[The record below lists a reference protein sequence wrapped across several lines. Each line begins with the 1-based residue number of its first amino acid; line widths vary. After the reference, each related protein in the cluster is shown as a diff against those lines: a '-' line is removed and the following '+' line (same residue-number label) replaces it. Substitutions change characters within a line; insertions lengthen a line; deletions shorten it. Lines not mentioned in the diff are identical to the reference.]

1 VSRGEELDH
10 TRLRIGSPGGP
21 RGFSYWAG
29 RAILATPIRAV
40 APSPTMLQPK
50 RGRSTDEPLLLT
62 ETPLVQ
68 ILNAEPAGVSGTSRD
83 WRSHSCRTYSGRRAL
98 PFRTSPRPW
107 PPFLQGTRPAQ
118 MRRHGCVPSRLEGR
132 RCSRHCRAM
141 TPVDS
146 ASSPRHSVSQP
157 ACHIARE
164 SPGLLLPWR

>member
-1 VSRGEELDH
+1 MAPGVFRTGQAGPSLPLPSGRLLRVPLCCNPSAAVRPTNLCFLLRLPLYRSSMPSR
-10 TRLRIGSPGGP
+10 
-21 RGFSYWAG
+21 
-29 RAILATPIRAV
+29 
-40 APSPTMLQPK
+40 Q
-50 RGRSTDEPLLLT
+50 
-62 ETPLVQ
+62 
-68 ILNAEPAGVSGTSRD
+68 GVSGTSRD
-83 WRSHSCRTYSGRRAL
+83 WRSPRCRTYSGRRAL